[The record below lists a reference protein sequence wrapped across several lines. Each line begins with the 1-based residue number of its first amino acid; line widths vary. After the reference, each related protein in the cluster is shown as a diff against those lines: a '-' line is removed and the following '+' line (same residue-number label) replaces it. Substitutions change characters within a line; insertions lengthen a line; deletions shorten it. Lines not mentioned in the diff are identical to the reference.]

1 MKPRMLS
8 ELVELMQPAAVEV
21 LGDDALVGPDVV
33 TDNRKVTPGA
43 LFVAIPGERV
53 DGHSFA
59 EAAREAGASAIVG
72 TRRTDADLPHL
83 LGEDSVQTLSWIAR
97 GVVREARARGLV
109 SVGVTGSS
117 GKTSTKDLIAQVLER
132 SGPTVAPEGSQNNE
146 IGVPLTACRVGDDT
160 RYLVSEMGARGI
172 GHIKWLTSLVPLDVA
187 VVLNVGLAHVGEF
200 GGIEMTA
207 RAKSELVQD
216 LAPVGWAVL
225 NADDPNVAAMA
236 ERTRARIAW
245 VGKGDLPDGE
255 LRLRATDVEVDVIS
269 RPRFTLEA
277 RDASGTRTAAVQLGV
292 IGRHQVGNA
301 LSAAAVGL
309 IAGMDLDEV
318 AAALS
323 AAEVRSSWRMALSR
337 LPGGALLLNDA
348 YNANPDSLAAA
359 LATAADIVEA
369 NRQEHPH
376 ARAIAVIGDMLE
388 LGEGASDAHLQAG
401 RLAADLRFDEVV
413 AVGDHADA
421 VVRGATENVRV
432 ARVAAR
438 DEVARSLRLSAGD
451 VILVK
456 GSRGIGLEQVA
467 AELEEE
473 SK

>member
-59 EAAREAGASAIVG
+59 EAAREAGAGAIVG
-72 TRRTDADLPHL
+72 THRTDADLPHL

-132 SGPTVAPEGSQNNE
+132 SGPTVSPEGSQNNE
-146 IGVPLTACRVGDDT
+146 IGVPLTACRVGEDT

-200 GGIEMTA
+200 GGIEVTA

-216 LAPVGWAVL
+216 LAPEGWAVL

-236 ERTRARIAW
+236 GRTRARIAW
-245 VGKGDLPDGE
+245 VGSGELPDGE
-255 LRLRATDVEVDVIS
+255 LRLRARDVEVDALS

-277 RDASGTRTAAVQLGV
+277 TAASGTRTAAVQLGV

-309 IAGMDLDEV
+309 VAGMQLDEV
-318 AAALS
+318 AAALG

-369 NRQEHPH
+369 NRQEHPG